1 MTKKPKPTPHFRAD
15 EEAENMNLRSVLN
28 PDGWQELQKLIGER
42 VQAGLDGA
50 VSAKSINEILEE
62 EAPLGGCA

>member
-1 MTKKPKPTPHFRAD
+1 LGPPAIPGRF
-15 EEAENMNLRSVLN
+15 N